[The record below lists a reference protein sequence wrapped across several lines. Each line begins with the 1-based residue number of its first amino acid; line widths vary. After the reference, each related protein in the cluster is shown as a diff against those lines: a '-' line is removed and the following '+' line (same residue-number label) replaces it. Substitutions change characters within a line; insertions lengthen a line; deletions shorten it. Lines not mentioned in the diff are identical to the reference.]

1 MPAVLYFLALA
12 VFAQGTSE
20 FVLAGLLP
28 DIALDLGVPLGQAG
42 SLTSAFAVGMVIGA
56 PTMAAVSRRLSPR
69 WTLTGFLAVFIA
81 VHIIGALTDD
91 FGVLFTTRVI
101 AAFANAGFLAV
112 TLSTVTRLV
121 SPARQARALSVI
133 LGGTTLALIVGVPM
147 GSLVGSALGWRA
159 TLGAIAAISLPA
171 LVAVVIT
178 TPTRAGDRPPATKGQ
193 TLAREF
199 GALRARPVQLAMMLA
214 ILVNAATF
222 CSFTYLAVVASG
234 PAGITEAQ
242 IPLLLAVFG
251 IGAFGGVTLSGMY
264 ADAHWRRMI
273 GVSGPLLLLGWG
285 LFALLFEQPVAIWML
300 ALVQGVLSF
309 ALGST
314 LIARIVASASDT
326 APAMGGSFATVALN
340 LGAVIGPIA
349 GGFALEVTGVRGP
362 LLVSTVFSLVAV
374 VVWAVIRIIALI
386 TGVFLTATKRAARR

>member
-28 DIALDLGVPLGQAG
+28 DIALDLGVSLRQTG

-69 WTLTGFLAVFIA
+69 WTLAGFLAVFIA

-133 LGGTTLALIVGVPM
+133 LGGTTLALIIGVPM
-147 GSLVGSALGWRA
+147 GALVGSALGWRA

-171 LVAVVIT
+171 LVAVAIT
-178 TPTRAGDRPPATKGQ
+178 TPTRAGDRAPATKEQ

-199 GALRARPVQLAMMLA
+199 GALRARPVKLTMMLA

-264 ADAHWRRMI
+264 ADAHWQRMI